1 MAEAFQ
7 NFLHAFG
14 VFNAN
19 AFFSIVYF
27 LKNNFFFIF
36 VLFAIGYMV
45 MQELKTDSYNYV
57 NDERRMI

>member
-1 MAEAFQ
+1 MAETLK
-7 NFLHAFG
+7 NFIDTFM

-19 AFFSIVYF
+19 AFYSIVYF
-27 LKNNFFFIF
+27 LKHNFFFIF

-45 MQELKTDSYNYV
+45 LQELKTDNYNYV